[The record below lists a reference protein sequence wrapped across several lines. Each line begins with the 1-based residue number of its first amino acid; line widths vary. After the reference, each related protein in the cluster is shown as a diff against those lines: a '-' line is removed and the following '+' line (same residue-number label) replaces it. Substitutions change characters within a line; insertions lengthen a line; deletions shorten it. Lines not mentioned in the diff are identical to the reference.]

1 MAESQRYNNLDLA
14 KPHTEN
20 ITKLCNVSGIF
31 CSQSPGRYN
40 SETYQVM
47 KTAPC
52 RHSDKS
58 APIHRENVEKGNNS
72 KLLADTYSGGG
83 GGGGSGGIGRVV
95 RWCWVSFQCRGD
107 LLIWIRV
114 RQGPIALAVV
124 RVGVVW
130 TFLLSSTIFS
140 FLSPSLWETA

>member
-20 ITKLCNVSGIF
+20 ITKLCNVSRIF

-40 SETYQVM
+40 SETDQVM

-58 APIHRENVEKGNNS
+58 APIHRENVEKDNDS
-72 KLLADTYSGGG
+72 KLLADTSYSGGG
-83 GGGGSGGIGRVV
+83 GGGQGDWSGGAMVLG
-95 RWCWVSFQCRGD
+95 
-107 LLIWIRV
+107 
-114 RQGPIALAVV
+114 
-124 RVGVVW
+124 
-130 TFLLSSTIFS
+130 
-140 FLSPSLWETA
+140 